1 MRTIFYRVLGD
12 SKDDAH
18 ALKIS
23 RIYSLDDDLDTMEI
37 AEMAARNYHNQ
48 HYGNSDNWPLTF
60 TFHYTEDGPE
70 IFRYLVE
77 LRYRPHFIAINL
89 KEAA

>member
-23 RIYSLDDDLDTMEI
+23 RTYALDDDLDAMDI
-37 AEMAARNYHNQ
+37 AEMSARNYHSK
-48 HYGNSDNWPLTF
+48 HDGEDSHWPLTF
-60 TFHYTEDGPE
+60 TFHYTEGGPE

-77 LRYRPHFIAINL
+77 RRDRPRFIAINL
-89 KEAA
+89 REAA